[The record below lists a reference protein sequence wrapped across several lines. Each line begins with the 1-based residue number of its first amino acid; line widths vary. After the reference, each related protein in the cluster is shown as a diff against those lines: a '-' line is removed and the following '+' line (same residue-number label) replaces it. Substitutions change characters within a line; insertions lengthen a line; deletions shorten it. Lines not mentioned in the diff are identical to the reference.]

1 MQVVSGQELLSGAKT
16 QEKQMLRKH
25 PDWRLGCRARIS
37 EELEADGEL
46 VVRASPRGWAAVEA
60 EERAVEE

>member
-1 MQVVSGQELLSGAKT
+1 MQVVSGQELLSGAKP

-37 EELEADGEL
+37 EDIEADGFL

>member
-1 MQVVSGQELLSGAKT
+1 MQVVSGQELLSGAKP

-37 EELEADGEL
+37 EDIEADGFL
-46 VVRASPRGWAAVEA
+46 AVRASPRGWAAVEA
-60 EERAVEE
+60 KG

>member
-1 MQVVSGQELLSGAKT
+1 VQVVSGQELLSGAKPR
-16 QEKQMLRKH
+16 EKQMLRKH

-37 EELEADGEL
+37 EDIEADGFL